1 MYMYQPWF
9 QQGIFLSAGSTGMM
23 LIIKQ
28 FYMCT
33 ERNKPF
39 WLVCSSF
46 TGGSRAKEGSSVSM
60 LCATTRF
67 LLLMA
72 SLMANI
78 IHVYSVFSAQLAL
91 IVKPVLQYM

>member
-9 QQGIFLSAGSTGMM
+9 QQGIFLSAGSAGMM

-72 SLMANI
+72 SLMVI
-78 IHVYSVFSAQLAL
+78 LSMVHSVFSARLAL
-91 IVKPVLQYM
+91 IVKPVF

>member
-1 MYMYQPWF
+1 MYQPWF
-9 QQGIFLSAGSTGMM
+9 QRGIFLSAGSAGMM
-23 LIIKQ
+23 LIIKE

-72 SLMANI
+72 SLMVNNFYYYPWFI
-78 IHVYSVFSAQLAL
+78 LFL
-91 IVKPVLQYM
+91 VLN

>member
-1 MYMYQPWF
+1 MYMYQPLF
-9 QQGIFLSAGSTGMM
+9 QQGIFLSAGFTGMM

-39 WLVCSSF
+39 WLVCRSF

-78 IHVYSVFSAQLAL
+78 IHGLFYF
-91 IVKPVLQYM
+91 